1 MMLPRRRPQ
10 NAARAAI
17 LALAL
22 ASVLAA
28 PAFAQ
33 PAAGPVLL
41 EVTRFEIVGA
51 NPFSEADTAAV
62 LAPHLGPHQSLASLE
77 AAATALENRLRDAG
91 YSFHRVI
98 IPAQKPA
105 QGVVRLEI
113 LQFPLASVEVT
124 GNQHFSAD
132 NIRRSL
138 PGLVAGTTPDVNEMS
153 RELGLANEHM
163 SKRATIVLKE
173 SKSADA
179 LDAEIRVRDVPP
191 ANYFV
196 SLIGHSK
203 DAYDVINENTG
214 YTRATFGYQ
223 NTNLFDRDHAV
234 TVSYT
239 TSPERIDRVKQFGAF
254 YSIPF
259 YGYNTSLQAYY
270 TKSDVNTGGIGFGG
284 AVFNVSGRGEFA
296 GVRLTYSLPKVGE
309 FTQNVGLAIDDRHF
323 ESSVGFAGTPLGPTA
338 VRSRPLSLRYAAR
351 TDQTWGGGGGFI
363 EWADNLFG
371 GSGNTDAAYAN
382 SRLNAGVTRKWSA
395 LRYGLDANTTWRDWV
410 LSARLRGQFAETP
423 LIPGEQFGVGGAI
436 SVRGLREREFTGDSG
451 NTLTLEALGPA
462 FDGTTIRPLAF
473 LDHGYARLHGGS
485 TLQGTSVTTETATS
499 VGVGAR
505 WKWRQSLDFSVDFA
519 YVLNGINAS
528 IGVPG
533 TANGDVKMH
542 FALFY
547 KF

>member
-1 MMLPRRRPQ
+1 MTTPRRLRLRVL
-10 NAARAAI
+10 RATMIAI
-17 LALAL
+17 AV
-22 ASVLAA
+22 ASTLTV
-28 PAFAQ
+28 PASAQ
-33 PAAGPVLL
+33 PATGPVLL
-41 EVTRFEIVGA
+41 DVVRFDISGN
-51 NPFSEADTAAV
+51 NPLSEADTAAV
-62 LAPHLGPHQSLASLE
+62 LAPHLGPHTSLGSLE

-105 QGVVRLEI
+105 QGVVRLDI

-124 GNQHFSAD
+124 GNEHFSAD

-173 SKSADA
+173 SKRADA

-259 YGYNTSLQAYY
+259 YGYNTSLQA
-270 TKSDVNTGGIGFGG
+270 TTRSRTSTPAASDSAARYST
-284 AVFNVSGRGEFA
+284 SA
-296 GVRLTYSLPKVGE
+296 GV
-309 FTQNVGLAIDDRHF
+309 
-323 ESSVGFAGTPLGPTA
+323 
-338 VRSRPLSLRYAAR
+338 
-351 TDQTWGGGGGFI
+351 
-363 EWADNLFG
+363 
-371 GSGNTDAAYAN
+371 AN
-382 SRLNAGVTRKWSA
+382 S
-395 LRYGLDANTTWRDWV
+395 
-410 LSARLRGQFAETP
+410 
-423 LIPGEQFGVGGAI
+423 
-436 SVRGLREREFTGDSG
+436 
-451 NTLTLEALGPA
+451 PA
-462 FDGTTIRPLAF
+462 CA
-473 LDHGYARLHGGS
+473 
-485 TLQGTSVTTETATS
+485 
-499 VGVGAR
+499 
-505 WKWRQSLDFSVDFA
+505 
-519 YVLNGINAS
+519 
-528 IGVPG
+528 
-533 TANGDVKMH
+533 
-542 FALFY
+542 
-547 KF
+547 